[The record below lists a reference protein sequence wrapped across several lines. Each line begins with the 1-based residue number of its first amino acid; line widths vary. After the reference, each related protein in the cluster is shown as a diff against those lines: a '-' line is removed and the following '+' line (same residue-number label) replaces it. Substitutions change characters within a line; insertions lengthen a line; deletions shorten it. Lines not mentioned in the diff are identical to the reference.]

1 MLPEKGA
8 EGPLIQPLPDGDFPV
23 TFCQLLS
30 EHLLSNP
37 LHPFP
42 LRSLCLKW
50 GQRKKEVKGT
60 WNTGWGGRGKCC
72 VDPRRGLNREGRWL
86 CNTRG
91 AMGAL
96 KSEGHKRARGQRWQ
110 RARLG
115 EEVRKRT
122 FWRIP
127 GS

>member
-72 VDPRRGLNREGRWL
+72 VDPRRGLNCEGRWV

-96 KSEGHKRARGQRWQ
+96 KSEGHPG
-110 RARLG
+110 
-115 EEVRKRT
+115 
-122 FWRIP
+122 IP
-127 GS
+127 AQDPKTGGDPQIHP